1 LRFCF
6 VGFLFLLRRRRQ
18 LSAWPSNV
26 SAGNTRCS
34 GQA

>member
-1 LRFCF
+1 LWVSRFFF
-6 VGFLFLLRRRRQ
+6 VAGVK